1 MRAIDIATEYY
12 SKTIKCSEDIFI
24 VELFY
29 SIGKIDKFSFYKS

>member
-24 VELFY
+24 VEQTITRNPLL
-29 SIGKIDKFSFYKS
+29 